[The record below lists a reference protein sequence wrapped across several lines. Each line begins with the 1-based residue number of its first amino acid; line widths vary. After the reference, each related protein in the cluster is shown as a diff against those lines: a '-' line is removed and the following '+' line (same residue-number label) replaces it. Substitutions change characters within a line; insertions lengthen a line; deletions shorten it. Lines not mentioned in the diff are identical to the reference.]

1 MTSLKLSFEMITPGV
16 VYNMDLEGTR
26 VKAEKVRRRE
36 VKKVW
41 IRHGCEHEEEAG
53 SLDDQVHRAR

>member
-1 MTSLKLSFEMITPGV
+1 
-16 VYNMDLEGTR
+16 MDLEGTR

-41 IRHGCEHEEEAG
+41 IRYGCESEEEAG
-53 SLDDQVHRAR
+53 SLDDQVHRAW